1 MTLHIATHLG
11 WCFGVRDAVQFAR
24 NAAASGPVTILGDL
38 VHNPAVVESLRQQ
51 GVLTQHN
58 PADVTT
64 RDVLIT
70 AHGASRVRIEALRNQ
85 GLQVHETTCPLVHRA
100 HHALDRLVHEG
111 FHPVII
117 GQRHHVEVRGL
128 AEDHP
133 ECDIIL
139 SPADIEALTPR
150 PRFGVVSQ
158 TTQPIRLVHS
168 LVALLRTRFP
178 KAEVQF
184 RDTVCQPTKDR
195 QSAAEQLA
203 AECSVVVVVGG
214 RLSNNT
220 RQLADS
226 CRRLC
231 PRVHHVESADEI
243 QPGWFL
249 PEDRVGL
256 TAGTSTPDDVIG
268 AAEFR
273 LQQICTILPH
283 PGPPDAQ
290 LPLAS

>member
-1 MTLHIATHLG
+1 M
-11 WCFGVRDAVQFAR
+11 
-24 NAAASGPVTILGDL
+24 LGDL

-51 GVLTQHN
+51 GVLTRHD
-58 PADVTT
+58 PAEVTT

-70 AHGASRVRIEALRNQ
+70 AHGASRVRIESLRNQ
-85 GLQVHETTCPLVHRA
+85 GLAVHETTCPLVHRA
-100 HHALDRLVHEG
+100 HQALDRLVRDG

-133 ECDIIL
+133 DCDIVL
-139 SPADIEALTPR
+139 SDEDVQSLTPR
-150 PRFGVVSQ
+150 PRFGIVSQ
-158 TTQPIRLVHS
+158 TTQPIRRVQA
-168 LVALLRTRFP
+168 LVAQIRARFP
-178 KAEVQF
+178 EAEVRF

-203 AECSVVVVVGG
+203 AQCSVVVVIGG

-231 PRVHHVESADEI
+231 ARVHAIESADEI
-243 QPGWFL
+243 QSDWFQ
-249 PEDRVGL
+249 PEDRIGL
-256 TAGTSTPDDVIG
+256 TAGTSTPDDAIA
-268 AAEFR
+268 AAEAR
-273 LQQICTILPH
+273 LRQLCETSPVPAPPMILPH
-283 PGPPDAQ
+283 HEALPP
-290 LPLAS
+290 LRLAS